1 MENTKKTRDN
11 PRLTQGENTKFS
23 AKDLAVCA
31 LFTTLTAVGAYIKI
45 PIPVLPFTLQFLFV
59 ILAGLL
65 LGSKKG
71 AVSVGVYVLLGLA
84 GVPVFTEGGGFW
96 YILKPSFGYLIG
108 FVIAAYVIGKL
119 TEHMERLM
127 TWKLIGVNLVG
138 LLIVYGAGMAY
149 YYVIC
154 NYVINTPI
162 GLWTLFLY
170 CFILIVPGDIFLCV
184 LAALV
189 TKRIK
194 PVLRGMGY

>member
-1 MENTKKTRDN
+1 MENTKKTTDT
-11 PRLTQGENTKFS
+11 PGLTQGENTKFS
-23 AKDLAVCA
+23 ARDLAVCA

-59 ILAGLL
+59 LLAGLL
-65 LGSKKG
+65 LGSKRG
-71 AVSVGVYVLLGLA
+71 AVSVGVYVLLGLS

-108 FVIAAYVIGKL
+108 FIAAAYVMGKL
-119 TEHMERLM
+119 AENMDNLAF
-127 TWKLIGVNLVG
+127 WKLIGISLIG
-138 LLIVYGAGMAY
+138 LFIVYGAGMAY

-154 NYVINTPI
+154 NYVIQTPI
-162 GLWTLFLY
+162 GVGTLFLY
-170 CFILIVPGDIFLCV
+170 CFVLIVPGDIFLCV

-194 PVLRGMGY
+194 PVLRNMGY